1 MKLGELIIQYRKDN
15 HLSQREFAGR
25 CHLSNSLISIIEK
38 GINPQTGKTMAQD
51 LETYAKIAN
60 AMGISVQELF
70 EKLGNDASVKLYP
83 INIISKDGIHTS
95 VFAPLS
101 QAIKDA
107 DTVTARS
114 PISKEQQEL
123 MNQLEDLHQ
132 NPRLRLLFDR
142 TRKMSPDDVET
153 MLAVAASIL
162 KERDD

>member
-1 MKLGELIIQYRKDN
+1 MKLGELIIQYRQN
-15 HLSQREFAGR
+15 NNLSQREFASR

-83 INIISKDGIHTS
+83 MKIISKDGIHTS
-95 VFAPLS
+95 VFATPS

-107 DTVTARS
+107 DTVTAHS

-123 MNQLEDLHQ
+123 MDQLEDLHQ
-132 NPRLRLLFDR
+132 NPQLRMLFDR
-142 TRKMSPDDVET
+142 TRKMSKADVDF
-153 MLAVAASIL
+153 MIQMADRIL